1 MRPRSARAHDAVLDA
16 ASRLFAERGID
27 STSMDA
33 IAAASGVSKATIY
46 KHWPDKDALC
56 LEVLSRIHGHDEA
69 SSYRL
74 TGDLRSDLLAV
85 LAHEPPPQFAE
96 VRSRITPHLVSYG
109 VRNPAFGK
117 AWRLRVLEPPRTE
130 LAALLRQARAQGLL
144 SKSVDIDVAM
154 AMLLGPLFYRH
165 IMGMVDRPIPSHLPE
180 AIVEAFLKSQGRDL
194 GRARE
199 PRHAAAARGSRRR
212 RGLPPSVER

>member
-1 MRPRSARAHDAVLDA
+1 MRPRSERAHNEVLNA

-27 STSMDA
+27 ATSMDA

-69 SSYRL
+69 SPYRL

-85 LAHEPPPQFAE
+85 LTHEPPAQFAQ

-117 AWRLRVLEPPRTE
+117 AWRLRVLEPPRTQ
-130 LAALLRQARAQGLL
+130 LAALLRHARAQGLL

-165 IMGMVDRPIPSHLPE
+165 IMGMVDRPIPSNLPQ
-180 AIVEAFLKSQGRDL
+180 AVVDAFLRSQTSGGVPGESR
-194 GRARE
+194 R
-199 PRHAAAARGSRRR
+199 PAAAEGSRRR
-212 RGLPPSVER
+212 RRVREA

>member
-33 IAAASGVSKATIY
+33 IAAGSGVSKATIY

-56 LEVLSRIHGHDEA
+56 LEVLSRIHGHDEV
-69 SSYRL
+69 SPYRL

-85 LAHEPPPQFAE
+85 LAHEPPRQFAE

-117 AWRLRVLEPPRTE
+117 AWRLRVLEPPRTQ
-130 LAALLRQARAQGLL
+130 LAALLLHARAQGLL

-165 IMGMVDRPIPSHLPE
+165 IMGMVDRPIPSNLPQ
-180 AIVEAFLKSQGRDL
+180 AVVDAFLKSQTSGGVPGESR
-194 GRARE
+194 R
-199 PRHAAAARGSRRR
+199 PAAAEGSRRR
-212 RGLPPSVER
+212 RRVREA

>member
-56 LEVLSRIHGHDEA
+56 LEVLSRIHGHDEV
-69 SSYRL
+69 SPYRL

-165 IMGMVDRPIPSHLPE
+165 IMGMVDRPIPSNLPQ
-180 AIVEAFLKSQGRDL
+180 AVVDAFLKSQTSGGVPGESR
-194 GRARE
+194 R
-199 PRHAAAARGSRRR
+199 PAAAEGSRRR
-212 RGLPPSVER
+212 RRVRED

>member
-1 MRPRSARAHDAVLDA
+1 MRPRSERAHNEVLNA

-27 STSMDA
+27 ATSMDA

-69 SSYRL
+69 SPYRL

-85 LAHEPPPQFAE
+85 LTHEPPAQFAE

-109 VRNPAFGK
+109 LRNPAFGK
-117 AWRLRVLEPPRTE
+117 AWRLRVLEPPRTQ
-130 LAALLRQARAQGLL
+130 LTALLGRRAPKGHCRNPSTSTWPLRCSWGRFSIATSCQWWT
-144 SKSVDIDVAM
+144 
-154 AMLLGPLFYRH
+154 GPFL
-165 IMGMVDRPIPSHLPE
+165 PIS
-180 AIVEAFLKSQGRDL
+180 LKRSS
-194 GRARE
+194 
-199 PRHAAAARGSRRR
+199 SRF
-212 RGLPPSVER
+212 

>member
-1 MRPRSARAHDAVLDA
+1 
-16 ASRLFAERGID
+16 
-27 STSMDA
+27 MDA

-56 LEVLSRIHGHDEA
+56 LEVLSRIHGHDEV
-69 SSYRL
+69 SPYRL

-85 LAHEPPPQFAE
+85 LAHEPPRQFAE
-96 VRSRITPHLVSYG
+96 VRSHITPHLVSYG

-117 AWRLRVLEPPRTE
+117 AWRLRVLEPPRTQ
-130 LAALLRQARAQGLL
+130 LAALLRHARAEGSL
-144 SKSVDIDVAM
+144 SKSVDIDVAI

-165 IMGMVDRPIPSHLPE
+165 IMSMVGRPIPSHLPE
-180 AIVEAFLKSQGRDL
+180 AIVEAFLKSQGLDL

>member
-56 LEVLSRIHGHDEA
+56 LEVLSRIHGHDEV
-69 SSYRL
+69 SPSRL

-117 AWRLRVLEPPRTE
+117 AWRLRVLEPPRTQ
-130 LAALLRQARAQGLL
+130 LAGLLRQARAQGLL

-165 IMGMVDRPIPSHLPE
+165 IMGMVDRPIPSNLPQ
-180 AIVEAFLKSQGRDL
+180 AVVDAFLRSQTSGGVPGESR
-194 GRARE
+194 R
-199 PRHAAAARGSRRR
+199 PAAAEGSRRR
-212 RGLPPSVER
+212 RRVRED

>member
-1 MRPRSARAHDAVLDA
+1 MRPRSERAHNEVLNA

-27 STSMDA
+27 ATSMDA

-69 SSYRL
+69 SPYRL

-85 LAHEPPPQFAE
+85 LTHEPPAQFAE

-109 VRNPAFGK
+109 LRNPAFGK
-117 AWRLRVLEPPRTE
+117 AWRLRVLEPPRTQ
-130 LAALLRQARAQGLL
+130 LTALLEEARAEGSL
-144 SKSVDIDVAM
+144 SKSVDVDVAI

-165 IMGMVDRPIPSHLPE
+165 IMSMVDRPIPSHLPE
-180 AIVEAFLKSQGRDL
+180 AIVESFLKSQGTDV
-194 GRARE
+194 
-199 PRHAAAARGSRRR
+199 RHAPAPRQTAIPRGSRRR
-212 RGLPPSVER
+212 RGLPARAER

>member
-56 LEVLSRIHGHDEA
+56 LEVLSRIHGHDEV
-69 SSYRL
+69 SPYRL

-85 LAHEPPPQFAE
+85 LAHEPPRQFAE

-117 AWRLRVLEPPRTE
+117 AWRLRVLEPPRTQ
-130 LAALLRQARAQGLL
+130 LAALLRHARAQGLL

-165 IMGMVDRPIPSHLPE
+165 IMGMVDRPIPSNLPQ
-180 AIVEAFLKSQGRDL
+180 AVVDAFLRSQTSGGVPGESR
-194 GRARE
+194 R
-199 PRHAAAARGSRRR
+199 PAAAEGSRRR
-212 RGLPPSVER
+212 RRVREA

>member
-56 LEVLSRIHGHDEA
+56 LEVLSRIHGHDEV
-69 SSYRL
+69 SPSRL

-117 AWRLRVLEPPRTE
+117 AWRLRVLEPPRTQ
-130 LAALLRQARAQGLL
+130 LAGLLRQARAQGLL

-165 IMGMVDRPIPSHLPE
+165 IMGMVDRPIPSNLPQ
-180 AIVEAFLKSQGRDL
+180 AVVDAFLKSQTSGGVPGESR
-194 GRARE
+194 R
-199 PRHAAAARGSRRR
+199 PAAAEGSRRR
-212 RGLPPSVER
+212 RRVRED